1 VNFPEWEAGCDKDP
15 AVGLYPD
22 KTYDCGNPANGYM
35 KIAAWDGMKDKWPAA
50 YASLAKVNF
59 TNAQIAEMAKLVDI
73 DGMEPE
79 EAATAWLEANEAVWK
94 PWTE

>member
-1 VNFPEWEAGCDKDP
+1 
-15 AVGLYPD
+15 
-22 KTYDCGNPANGYM
+22 M

-50 YASLAKVNF
+50 YATLQQVNF
-59 TNAQIAEMAKLVDI
+59 NNAQIAEMAKLVDI

-79 EAATAWLEANEAVWK
+79 DAATEWLAANEAVWK